1 MSEVPLYH
9 IRSAEE
15 GQASLASGLSPG
27 LGKGT
32 SGNYWGTLLIRKRTA
47 LGPYRR
53 HAPRVLR
60 GSRGGG
66 CFPIGEAPLYEP
78 CTNRGARRCPLF
90 GGAAEDQACVPL
102 CHTSLREVTWCAQTK
117 WLRRRTTSWHGQARL
132 RLIKFA

>member
-66 CFPIGEAPLYEP
+66 RFPIGEAPLYEP

-90 GGAAEDQACVPL
+90 PREDGGLDTRSALSDQPPGGHVVRSDQVVAETQCELAW
-102 CHTSLREVTWCAQTK
+102 SSSVT
-117 WLRRRTTSWHGQARL
+117 LD
-132 RLIKFA
+132 